1 MNRAPEA
8 RVDLLA
14 RTAELVGVASPSR
27 EEGPLVEMLE
37 GRLRALPHLQVTRVG
52 DNLVAR
58 TELGRRQRLI
68 LAGHTDTVPA
78 NDNADARIEGDRLR
92 GVGSADMKG
101 GLAVMLELAARN
113 TEPAIDCT
121 WVFYAREEVAS
132 VESGLAELFELRPDL
147 LEGDAA
153 ILGEPTD
160 ARIEAGC
167 QGTMRLRVVL
177 RGERAHSARPWMG
190 RNAVHRLAGLLG
202 VLDTYI
208 ERRPVIDGCE
218 FREALQAVAVE
229 AGVAGNVVPDEAVLT
244 LNHRFAPD
252 RDPAQAEAHV
262 QGLLEPFLEE
272 GDLVEVIDVA
282 PAAAPG
288 LGHPLLAR
296 LADLSGDSVSA
307 KLGWTDVARFTEHGV
322 PAVNFGPGDSL
333 LAHTA
338 DEHLDRAPLER
349 VWAVLDTLL
358 REGPESGRG

>member
-1 MNRAPEA
+1 
-8 RVDLLA
+8 
-14 RTAELVGVASPSR
+14 
-27 EEGPLVEMLE
+27 
-37 GRLRALPHLQVTRVG
+37 
-52 DNLVAR
+52 
-58 TELGRRQRLI
+58 
-68 LAGHTDTVPA
+68 
-78 NDNADARIEGDRLR
+78 
-92 GVGSADMKG
+92 
-101 GLAVMLELAARN
+101 
-113 TEPAIDCT
+113 
-121 WVFYAREEVAS
+121 
-132 VESGLAELFELRPDL
+132 
-147 LEGDAA
+147 
-153 ILGEPTD
+153 
-160 ARIEAGC
+160 
-167 QGTMRLRVVL
+167 
-177 RGERAHSARPWMG
+177 MG